1 MYTHETQLRVR
12 YGETDQMGYVYYGNY
27 ALYYEVGRV
36 EALRNVGID
45 YRTIEEKGTMLP
57 VLSLQ
62 IKYIRPATY
71 DDLLTI
77 KTQIMDKPSARI
89 QFQHEVY
96 NSQGTL
102 LNKAEVELVFVDMQS
117 KRPCPAPQYILDAL
131 APYFD

>member
-1 MYTHETQLRVR
+1 MYIHESKIRVR

-45 YRTIEEKGTMLP
+45 YKKIEEKGTMLP
-57 VLSLQ
+57 VLSLN
-62 IKYIRPATY
+62 IKYIRPAVY

-77 KTQIMDKPSARI
+77 KSQILKKPSTRI

-96 NSQGTL
+96 NSIGTL
-102 LNKAEVELVFVDMQS
+102 LNKAEVELVFVDIET
-117 KRPCPAPQYILDAL
+117 KKPCQAPDYIMEAL